1 MVIVMKESATE
12 QHIQQATQKLESMGF
27 SVSRIV
33 GVNHS
38 ILGAVGDKRGVDPRE
53 LEILEGV
60 ERVLVITEPYKLA
73 SRAVK
78 PQGSRLRIGAM
89 DIGGDDV
96 VLMAGPCAVEGEA
109 EIHEVA
115 QVVARSGALVLRGGA
130 FKPRTSPYSF
140 QGLGKQGLQYL
151 RSAADRYGLLVATE
165 VMDVTQ
171 VELVAQ
177 YADILQI
184 GARNMQNYN
193 LLKEVGKTRRGVM
206 LKRGFAATLEEW
218 LMSAEYVMSEGNDQ
232 VILCERGIRSF
243 GDHFRFLLDVSSVPA
258 LKERSHLPV
267 IVDPSHAA
275 GVRSKV
281 PALAR
286 AGLAVG
292 ADGLIIEIHPHP
304 ERAVSDGP
312 QALLPD
318 QFFIL
323 VEELQRIA
331 RAMGKR
337 FADNALRA
345 ANGQAT

>member
-1 MVIVMKESATE
+1 MVIVMREGAAE
-12 QHIQQATQKLESMGF
+12 AHVQQATDKLEAMGF
-27 SVSRIV
+27 AVRQIV
-33 GVNHS
+33 GVNQS

-53 LEILEGV
+53 FEILDGV
-60 ERVLVITEPYKLA
+60 ERVLMVTEPYKLA
-73 SRAVK
+73 SRDVK
-78 PQGSRLRIGAM
+78 PEGSVLRFNGM
-89 DIGGDDV
+89 EIGGGQA

-115 QVVARSGALVLRGGA
+115 AIVARAGAKVLRGGA
-130 FKPRTSPYSF
+130 YKPRTSPYSF
-140 QGLGKQGLQYL
+140 QGLGEEGLKYM
-151 RSAADRYGLLVATE
+151 RSAADEHGLLMATE
-165 VMDVTQ
+165 VMGVTQ
-171 VELVAQ
+171 VALVAK
-177 YADILQI
+177 YADMLQI

-193 LLKEVGKTRRGVM
+193 LLREVGKTQRAVL
-206 LKRGFAATLEEW
+206 LKRGLASTIDEW
-218 LMSAEYVMSEGNDQ
+218 LMSAEYIMSEGNEN

-243 GDHFRFLLDVSSVPA
+243 GNHFRFLLDVSAVPA
-258 LKERSHLPV
+258 VKERSHLPI

-304 ERAVSDGP
+304 EKAVSDGP

-318 QFFIL
+318 QFLSL

-337 FADNALRA
+337 FADVEPSLS
-345 ANGQAT
+345 